1 MDCQNKDFSI
11 GSLPMKYTCED
22 YRSEM
27 QLVAIKKRLQQ
38 ENLTKEEKLK
48 LIEEIK
54 QLEEE
59 MNLA

>member
-1 MDCQNKDFSI
+1 
-11 GSLPMKYTCED
+11 MKYTCED

-27 QLVAIKKRLQQ
+27 QLVALKKRLQQ
-38 ENLTKEEKLK
+38 EDLTKEEKSK

>member
-1 MDCQNKDFSI
+1 
-11 GSLPMKYTCED
+11 MKYTCED